1 MNSVRLRRVVRAH
14 NSAKQS
20 INLQVYPANTLEL
33 AFHFH
38 CRVTARIGTVHM
50 YTKSSHA
57 TTITCTHVRL
67 HNSD

>member
-1 MNSVRLRRVVRAH
+1 MNSVRLWRVVRAH

-38 CRVTARIGTVHM
+38 CRVTARM

-67 HNSD
+67 RNSD